1 MSNVTQLLRK
11 LEEGEASATS
21 DLLPLVYEELRKLAA
36 SKLSGEKASPSIQP
50 TVLVHDAFVR
60 LVDKELQQQWNS
72 RGHFFSAAAEAMRRI
87 LIERARR
94 KKTAKH
100 GGEFQRISLYECS
113 SESTNDAVDLLAL
126 DEALA
131 EFEQAWPEKSRLVKL
146 RYFAG
151 LTVAETAQVMLIS
164 ESTAERHWR
173 FARAWLYD
181 KLDSS

>member
-36 SKLSGEKASPSIQP
+36 SKLSGEKLSPSIQP
-50 TVLVHDAFVR
+50 TLLVHDAFVR
-60 LVDKELQQQWNS
+60 LVDRELQQQWNS

-94 KKTAKH
+94 KKSAKH

-113 SESTNDAVDLLAL
+113 SENTEDTVDLLAL
-126 DEALA
+126 NEALD
-131 EFEQAWPEKSRLVKL
+131 EFDEAWPEKSKLVKL

-151 LTVAETAQVMLIS
+151 LTVAEAAQAMQIS
-164 ESTAERHWR
+164 ESTAERYWR

-181 KLDSS
+181 KLDG

>member
-1 MSNVTQLLRK
+1 MSNVTQLLQR
-11 LEEGEASATS
+11 LETGESSATS

-36 SKLSGEKASPSIQP
+36 GKLAGEKASPSIQP

-60 LVDKELQQQWNS
+60 LVDKEHQQRWNS
-72 RGHFFSAAAEAMRRI
+72 RGHFFGAAAEAMRRI
-87 LIERARR
+87 LIERARQ

-100 GGEFQRISLYECS
+100 GGEFQRISLYECG
-113 SESTNDAVDLLAL
+113 SESTADTVDLLAL
-126 DEALA
+126 DEALD
-131 EFEQAWPEKSRLVKL
+131 EFEKAWPEKSMLVKL

-151 LTVAETAQVMLIS
+151 LTVAEAAQAMQIS

-181 KLDSS
+181 KLDA